1 MTAGAAETVAGTSPV
16 LRCPGRQALGFPS
29 KPAVGPHPYPFF
41 WLLLFISFL
50 CNLKCRVLNTCLCL
64 RPPSPGIPRV
74 LSHWLS
80 AGSKTEK
87 EKAHG
92 RGRPAFHLVA
102 QLTVTGDEKVTV
114 SLPVLAE
121 SLGRALLGMEA
132 FLVKCFCSFN
142 KSQRLSL

>member
-1 MTAGAAETVAGTSPV
+1 MGTSPV
-16 LRCPGRQALGFPS
+16 LRCPGRRALGFPS
-29 KPAVGPHPYPFF
+29 KPAVGPHRYPFF

-50 CNLKCRVLNTCLCL
+50 CHLKCRVLNMCL
-64 RPPSPGIPRV
+64 RPPSPGIPPV

-80 AGSKTEK
+80 TGSKNEK
-87 EKAHG
+87 EKAQG
-92 RGRPAFHLVA
+92 RGRPAFHLEA

-114 SLPVLAE
+114 SLTVLAE
-121 SLGRALLGMEA
+121 SLGRALLGIEA